1 MRLKWIYCSLA
12 VYYLH
17 DETKQGF
24 TSNPFDCKS
33 RCMWVGRAEMTARI
47 IVSDLQD
54 NKLGDRAYSFSKV
67 DRGDKSGL
75 DIERLFNLHGI

>member
-1 MRLKWIYCSLA
+1 
-12 VYYLH
+12 
-17 DETKQGF
+17 
-24 TSNPFDCKS
+24 
-33 RCMWVGRAEMTARI
+33 MWVGRAEMTARI

-54 NKLGDRAYSFSKV
+54 NKSGDRAYSFSKV